1 MANGTNRDVNLNIR
15 ATDSTGPGVKSAT
28 TALQRFA
35 AAQKATQARRDLY
48 SNAIKS
54 ARDLMEQAAAAGA
67 ATEALGRKLSDA
79 KRPSAQLKANFAE
92 TRAEAKRLKDEFT
105 AVITTAGRLNG
116 RIAPQTGSFAAFE
129 RTAEALRDQRIA
141 ADGADDAINRLARDL
156 PKAEAAQRRFAGATT
171 AAAGS
176 TRKQAAGGG
185 VSGEIVDAYASKSG
199 RGPLGLRPY
208 ELQNLGYQVND
219 LVTQIAGGTPVMQAF
234 AQQGGQIAQIF
245 PAATGA
251 ILRAVPVVGLI
262 TAALA
267 PFLFALKE
275 VEDRAASLKQFD
287 LLLTRSGEGASYN
300 AQRLADLAAKLDDY
314 GGNLDEARASL
325 TEFVNASVDPAYLE
339 RFGKAAID
347 MAKVLKVDVK
357 DAAEE
362 VTTAFTGNADAVLS
376 LDDKLNFLT
385 DSERKHVE
393 KLRESKKDAEAR
405 TYAFDIFARRYG
417 ETAEKMRGPWD
428 KILTNFGN
436 SWKAFAN
443 YVNFIDF
450 SKVKSE
456 INSLMGMLVRLSA
469 MLPGA
474 QSGSLAAL
482 ERQRGVVRQGLD
494 STNRALANNPSN
506 MSSFSGP
513 SRREL
518 ERQRDDLLSKD
529 VGLGID
535 IARLRNDAMTAALP
549 PPADTTLDPP
559 KPANSTAAPKGST
572 AQTEEQR
579 RAKAQKE
586 FNEDLDA
593 ANLKR
598 TKELELV
605 SESARQQEVIG
616 AVEAARARAADAG
629 LTFTEDQ
636 AKAIRDSVGALYDA
650 NIEQEAF
657 NKVSEAALDLATRR
671 GEVETRE
678 AYIARQLV
686 AEKLTQEM
694 ALYAIRADQIGQLY
708 DLEVK
713 SRDREATE
721 KAVNDLLT
729 QQSELQSQLTFAQ
742 EQGDQSAA
750 AILAGE
756 LDAVNAKLLQAV
768 NNSILFW
775 KAVGG
780 PDAAAALL
788 VLFGLKSGLEATGKE
803 AVVTGKQINESLADK
818 GANALQ
824 NFADRI
830 ADGENAI
837 KAFGASF
844 LQMAAD
850 FLREIAMMIA
860 RTAVLNA
867 IGGGKG
873 TGDGGIGGFA
883 AGLVNTLFRHNGGL
897 VGQGGGFK
905 NINGNAL
912 LGAVQ
917 YHTGGVAGH
926 KPDEVSAMLK
936 IGEEVLTEDDPRH
949 RKNLGKGGG
958 GASMKVVNVLDP
970 ADLLDRGLNSEA
982 GERTFFNWVRNNG
995 AAFKAAIG

>member
-48 SNAIKS
+48 ANTIES
-54 ARDLMEQAAAAGA
+54 ARDLMKQAEAAAAQTA
-67 ATEALGRKLSDA
+67 ALGRKLSDA
-79 KRPSAQLKANFAE
+79 KRPSAQLKASFAE
-92 TRAEAKRLKDEFT
+92 TRAEAKRLKDEFVG
-105 AVITTAGRLNG
+105 VITAAGRLNG
-116 RIAPQTGSFAAFE
+116 RIAPQSGSFAAFE
-129 RTAEALRDQRIA
+129 RTVDALRDQRIA
-141 ADGADDAINRLARDL
+141 ADSADDAINRLTRDL

-185 VSGEIVDAYASKSG
+185 VSGDIVDAYASKSG

-251 ILRAVPVVGLI
+251 ILRAIPVVALI
-262 TAALA
+262 TAAIA
-267 PFLFALKE
+267 PFVSALKE
-275 VEDRAASLKQFD
+275 VNDRAASLKQFD
-287 LLLTRSGEGASYN
+287 LLLMRSGEGASYS
-300 AQRLADLAAKLDDY
+300 AQRLADLATKLDNY
-314 GGNLDEARASL
+314 GGNLDEARDSL
-325 TEFVNASVDPAYLE
+325 TQFVNASVDPAYLE
-339 RFGKAAID
+339 RFGKAALD

-357 DAAEE
+357 DAAED
-362 VTTAFTGNADAVLS
+362 VTTAFTGNADAILS

-405 TYAFDIFARRYG
+405 TYAFDIFAKRYG

-428 KILTNFGN
+428 SILKNFGN
-436 SWKAFAN
+436 SWKAFVN

-456 INSLMGMLVRLSA
+456 ISSLMGMLVRLSA

-474 QSGSLAAL
+474 KSGSLAAL
-482 ERQRGVVRQGLD
+482 EQQRGVVRQGLD
-494 STNRALANNPSN
+494 ATNRALASDPSN
-506 MSSFSGP
+506 MSSIGGP

-518 ERQRDDLLSKD
+518 ERQRDDLLSRD

-535 IARLRNDAMTAALP
+535 IAKLRNDAMVAALP

-559 KPANSTAAPKGST
+559 KPANSSAAPRGST
-572 AQTEEQR
+572 AETEEQR

-605 SESARQQEVIG
+605 SESARQQEVIA
-616 AVEAARARAADAG
+616 AVESARARAADAG

-657 NKVSEAALDLATRR
+657 EEVSRAALELATAR
-671 GEVETRE
+671 GEVESRN
-678 AYIARQLV
+678 AFIARGL
-686 AEKLTQEM
+686 AEKNITAEN
-694 ALYAIRADQIGQLY
+694 ALYAIRADQLGQVY
-708 DLEVK
+708 DLAQAA
-713 SRDREATE
+713 RDREASE
-721 KAVNDLLT
+721 KSVNDLLT
-729 QQSELQSQLTFAQ
+729 QQGELQSQLTFAQ
-742 EQGDQSAA
+742 EQGDQSATSA
-750 AILAGE
+750 LSAE

-775 KAVGG
+775 QAVGG
-780 PDAAAALL
+780 PEAQAALL
-788 VLFGLKSGLEATGKE
+788 VLFGLKSGLEATGKT
-803 AVVTGKQINESLADK
+803 AVVTGKQINESIADK

-824 NFADRI
+824 NFAERI
-830 ADGENAI
+830 ADGESAV

-867 IGGGKG
+867 IGGASGGGGGGAGG
-873 TGDGGIGGFA
+873 TI
-883 AGLVNTLFRHNGGL
+883 AGWVSGLFRHNGGL
-897 VGQGGGFK
+897 VGQGGGFRR
-905 NINGNAL
+905 INPAAM

-917 YHTGGVAGH
+917 YHTGGIAGQ

-949 RKNLGKGGG
+949 RNNLGKSGGG
-958 GASMKVVNVLDP
+958 GSMKVVNVLDP
-970 ADLLDRGLNSEA
+970 VDLLDRALSSEE
-982 GERTFFNWVRNNG
+982 GERTFFNWVRGNG